1 LSESLVRLGWTP
13 ERDTEFEEHRE
24 EGLLPARVAVEHRSA
39 YVLYGEQ
46 GELQA
51 QLAGR
56 LRHAEIWPAVGDW
69 VAVREPS
76 TIAAASLAMPPERS
90 PDSLWRPLD
99 PVSAKATGLTATA
112 IITSVLPRRT
122 VFSRKEPWLAAKEQ
136 VLAANADTVFVTTA
150 LTPTDFKPR
159 RLERYLATAWES
171 GAEPAIVLTK
181 PDLCNDV
188 AAAVLEVEAIA
199 FGVAVHVVNGLTGEG
214 VPELGAYLA
223 GNRTVALLGS
233 SGVGKS
239 TIVNRLAGGEL
250 MPTAEIGEDG
260 RGRHTTRHRE
270 LIPLAGGGLVLDT
283 PGLRELQLWDV
294 SQGLEQSFEDVAA
307 LAEACRF
314 ADCSHEREP
323 GCAVRQALRDGS
335 LPRERFESWRKLQRE
350 LARLE
355 RRLDARARSEH
366 SQQVRREARHRRRMQ
381 KPPRRRIR

>member
-1 LSESLVRLGWTP
+1 MQLSDSLMRLGWTP
-13 ERDTEFEEHRE
+13 ERDTEFEQYRE
-24 EGLLPARVAVEHRSA
+24 DGLVPARVAVEHRSA
-39 YVLYGEQ
+39 YVLYGEL
-46 GELQA
+46 GELRA
-51 QLAGR
+51 ELAGR
-56 LRHAEIWPAVGDW
+56 LRHDEVWPAVGDW
-69 VAVREPS
+69 VAVREPG
-76 TIAAASLAMPPERS
+76 TIAA
-90 PDSLWRPLD
+90 
-99 PVSAKATGLTATA
+99 
-112 IITSVLPRRT
+112 VLERRT

-171 GAEPAIVLTK
+171 GADPAIVLTK
-181 PDLCNDV
+181 PDLCGDV
-188 AAAVLEVEAIA
+188 PAAVLEVEAVA
-199 FGVAVHVVNGLTGEG
+199 FGVPVHVVNGLTGEG
-214 VPELGAYLA
+214 VQELAAYVA
-223 GNRTVALLGS
+223 GHRTVALLGS

-294 SQGLEQSFEDVAA
+294 SHGLEQTFEDVAT
-307 LAEACRF
+307 LAAACRF
-314 ADCSHEREP
+314 TDCAHEREP
-323 GCAVRQALRDGS
+323 GCAVRAALHDGS

-355 RRLDARARSEH
+355 RRLDLRARSEH
-366 SQQVRREARHRRRMQ
+366 GQKIRREARQRRRTQ
-381 KPPRRRIR
+381 RPPRRTR